1 MDKLSQEQQEM
12 LNNLRWEYD
21 KDLPYVPWEYSIIK
35 WNKDKT
41 KELEEIWNTI
51 YNSAENYIVLEDE
64 PLECFSCIKIGD
76 YYYGVSEKDEGI
88 CIGRTY
94 TNSHKLKTIY
104 NFMQSKKYKYEK
116 GMSLSDIYNR
126 TFEIK
131 EELIKTIEKYLCCYE
146 IGGYSIYELLQK
158 ILIFEIC
165 YETINKKILE
175 KKTEQTIL
183 ESNIVKNMFLVGH
196 TYTQINI
203 LGKLFDPD
211 KRTLSFIN
219 LWKETKNLLP
229 QDEKYKEINEIFE
242 NLEKNNKLKTLKDAR
257 DKVVCHNDKDADRNI
272 EIDIR
277 ECAIASFKIYNYF
290 NSFIPNK
297 FDFLQL
303 REYSFLNYEA
313 EKLSLP
319 FLKNEDDIED
329 FKDNYKTV
337 LKDFNLQFMRESDL
351 IKLMEE
357 TVKVTVKK
365 VN

>member
-1 MDKLSQEQQEM
+1 MKELSQEQQEI

-21 KDLPYVPWEYSIIK
+21 KDSPYVPWEYSMIK
-35 WNKDKT
+35 WNKDKI
-41 KELEEIWNTI
+41 KELEDIWNTI
-51 YNSAENYIVLEDE
+51 YNSAENHIVLEDE
-64 PLECFSCIKIGD
+64 PLECFSCVKIGD

-94 TNSHKLKTIY
+94 TNSNKLKTIY
-104 NFMQSKKYKYEK
+104 NFMQSKNYKYEK
-116 GMSLSDIYNR
+116 VLSLSDIYNQAI
-126 TFEIK
+126 EIK
-131 EELIKTIEKYLCCYE
+131 EKLLKTIEKYLCCYE
-146 IGGYSIYELLQK
+146 IGGYSIYELLLK

-175 KKTEQTIL
+175 KKAEQTIL
-183 ESNIVKNMFLVGH
+183 ESNIVKNIFLVGH

-203 LGKLFDPD
+203 LSKLFDFH
-211 KRTLSFIN
+211 KQSISFIN

-229 QDEKYKEINEIFE
+229 QNEEYMEIYNIFK
-242 NLEKNNKLKTLKDAR
+242 NLKKDNKLKALKDAR

-303 REYSFLNYEA
+303 REYSFLNYEV

-319 FLKNEDDIED
+319 FFKNEDDKEE
-329 FKDNYKTV
+329 FKDSYKKV
-337 LKDFNLQFMRESDL
+337 LNDFNLKFMRESDL

-357 TVKVTVKK
+357 TVKVTVKEI
-365 VN
+365 N